1 MRVHENLAVVNSN
14 IDEIE
19 RHPDNANESDI
30 DALTESIEVSGFYAP
45 ILVQASTGYILAGNH
60 RWEVMKA
67 AGEKTIPTIFLD
79 VDDTEAKRI
88 MVADNKITRLGQDD
102 PARLAQLLDAIS
114 ESDSGLMGTGFD
126 AAELQTLLDS
136 LDERLDFEAEPVGEP
151 SKAKDELYDVYPE
164 RSENGETCTAIVIEP
179 RGGTGEFTS
188 TDYNRIRQAL
198 GLKRVGQLEI
208 KGFEIGGWL

>member
-1 MRVHENLAVVNSN
+1 MRVHENLQVVSSP

-30 DALTESIEVSGFYAP
+30 QALTESIEISGFYAP
-45 ILVQASTGYILAGNH
+45 VLVQASTGYILAGNH

-67 AGEKTIPTIFLD
+67 AGEESIPVIFLD
-79 VDDTEAKRI
+79 VDDIEAKRI
-88 MVADNKITRLGQDD
+88 MVADNKITRLGIDD
-102 PARLAQLLDAIS
+102 PTRLAQLLDAIS
-114 ESDSGLMGTGFD
+114 ESDEGLLGTGFD

-136 LDERLDFEAEPVGEP
+136 LDERLDFEAEPAGEATH
-151 SKAKDELYDVYPE
+151 AKDELYDVYPE
-164 RSENGETCTAIVIEP
+164 RSEDGDACTAITIEP

-198 GLKRVGQLEI
+198 GLKRVGQMELD
-208 KGFEIGGWL
+208 GFEIGAWR